1 MTTKNFK
8 LTIQYDGTDYCG
20 WQIQKNAIT
29 VQATIKKALE
39 EIVKTNNVNVIGSGR
54 TDSGVHSVGQVCSVK
69 LKTNMTNI
77 QLLKALN
84 SKLPNNIRVSLSEI
98 VGDKFN
104 ARFSAVD
111 REYIYKIKKESSP
124 FDYKYYWN
132 YPYDYDINILN
143 NCAKIVIEQNNFYN
157 FCKPSPDIKNYNC
170 TINYSQW
177 EIENDILIY
186 QINANRFLHHMVR
199 MLVGTMLEV
208 SRGKILEVD
217 FLNLFN
223 QNTNKN
229 MILTAPSKGLYL
241 FKVKYENE

>member
-39 EIVKTNNVNVIGSGR
+39 DIVKTNNVNVIGSGR

-98 VGDKFN
+98 VDDNFN

-157 FCKPSPDIKNYNC
+157 FCKPSPEIKNYNC
-170 TINYSQW
+170 TISYSQW

-223 QNTNKN
+223 QNLNKN

>member
-98 VGDKFN
+98 VDDNFN

-223 QNTNKN
+223 QNLNKN

-241 FKVKYENE
+241 LKVKYENE

>member
-39 EIVKTNNVNVIGSGR
+39 EIVKTNDVNVIGSGR

-98 VGDKFN
+98 VDDNFN

-177 EIENDILIY
+177 VIENDILIY

-223 QNTNKN
+223 QNLNKN

>member
-98 VGDKFN
+98 VDDNFN

-223 QNTNKN
+223 QNLNKN

>member
-1 MTTKNFK
+1 LTTKNFK

-98 VGDKFN
+98 VDDKFN

-223 QNTNKN
+223 QNLNKN